1 VDAGRRQRFHPRFLE
16 RGLTAVAMEHPYG
29 WWSLMPPVVA
39 IALAIVTRHA
49 AASLLAGLF
58 CGALLTERGNVFLAV
73 YDLLEVHL
81 WPTLA
86 DHGKLRVFS
95 FTLLM
100 GALIGVLSR
109 SGSMLGFVQLISPLA
124 RTRRGG
130 QLTTWGLGLAIFFDD
145 YANTMLL
152 GGTLRPLCDRLRISR
167 EKLAYLVDSTAA
179 PVAGI
184 SILSTWVAVE
194 LEYLQEGIDAI
205 GAASGLSAF
214 DLFVTTIPYRFYVL
228 GALALVPIIA
238 LTGRDFGP
246 MLAAERRA
254 ARDRIGVEGIA
265 ESGGPPAAAREES
278 SEFEN
283 RAPAGDEATPAMAHW
298 GTAVLSILVTLGVV
312 VALLYATG
320 REALVSAG
328 KPNPSLRAI
337 LGAAQSSLSLQYGAL
352 AGLLLASVL
361 CIAQRLLSVPATL
374 RAAERG
380 ARVVLP
386 AIFILWT
393 ASALSRMTSSK
404 SVEGERSVNAAGV
417 ETFEH
422 QRHRLY
428 TAEFLTDLLQSGGP
442 EAGKS
447 ARSETT
453 LRLLPTI
460 VFLLAAAMSFC
471 TGTSYGTMGILTPLA
486 VSLTSALIVAQGAT
500 LSPSDPLLLATVG
513 SVLAGAVFGDHCS
526 PISDTTILSAQ
537 SCQCDLVA
545 HTVTQ
550 LPYALVVAGVAVAL
564 GTLPAG
570 FGFSLPV
577 VLALQLVALV
587 LIVLWFGRTVD
598 NPSEETR

>member
-1 VDAGRRQRFHPRFLE
+1 MTSPVL
-16 RGLTAVAMEHPYG
+16 EHPYG
-29 WWSLMPPVVA
+29 WWSLLPPLVA
-39 IALAIVTRHA
+39 IVLAIITRHA

-58 CGALLTERGNVFLAV
+58 CGALLTERGNIPLAV
-73 YDLLEVHL
+73 YDLLEIHL
-81 WPTLA
+81 WPALS
-86 DHGKLRVFS
+86 DPGKLRVFS

-109 SGSMLGFVQLISPLA
+109 SGSMLGFVRMIAPLA

-152 GGTLRPLCDRLRISR
+152 GGALRPLCDRLRISR

-194 LEYLQEGIDAI
+194 LDYLQEGIDAV

-214 DLFVTTIPYRFYVL
+214 DLFLATIPYRFYVL
-228 GALALVPIIA
+228 GALVFIPLLV
-238 LTGRDFGP
+238 LMGRDFGP

-254 ARDRIGVEGIA
+254 MLPLPSPGAP
-265 ESGGPPAAAREES
+265 SGAAGPPTGAAREEAS
-278 SEFEN
+278 PSGEGES
-283 RAPAGDEATPAMAHW
+283 RTDPQAEISAASHG
-298 GTAVLSILVTLGVV
+298 GTAVVSILATLGVV
-312 VALLYATG
+312 VALLIVTG
-320 REALVSAG
+320 RQTLAAAG
-328 KPNPSLRAI
+328 ETDPPLRAV
-337 LGAAQSSLSLQYGAL
+337 LGAAQTSLSLQYGAL
-352 AGLLLASVL
+352 AGLLVASLL
-361 CIAQRLLSVPATL
+361 CVAQRLLSVREIL
-374 RAAERG
+374 RAAEKG

-393 ASALSRMTSSK
+393 AAALSRMTGSK
-404 SVEGERSVNAAGV
+404 SVEGTRSVTAAGV
-417 ETFEH
+417 QTFEH
-422 QRHRLY
+422 QDHRLY
-428 TAEFLTDLLQSGGP
+428 TAEFLTRLLHGEEPGRSRD
-442 EAGKS
+442 S
-447 ARSETT
+447 AAT

-486 VSLTSALIVAQGAT
+486 VSLTAALLSASGIPVT
-500 LSPSDPLLLATVG
+500 PSQPLLLATVG

-537 SCQCDLVA
+537 SCQCDLVS

-550 LPYALVVAGVAVAL
+550 LPYAAAVAGIAVLL
-564 GTLPAG
+564 GTMPIGWGVPL
-570 FGFSLPV
+570 SV
-577 VLALQLVALV
+577 VLLMQFAAL
-587 LIVLWFGRTVD
+587 FGIIRWCGSRV
-598 NPSEETR
+598 NEFPPN